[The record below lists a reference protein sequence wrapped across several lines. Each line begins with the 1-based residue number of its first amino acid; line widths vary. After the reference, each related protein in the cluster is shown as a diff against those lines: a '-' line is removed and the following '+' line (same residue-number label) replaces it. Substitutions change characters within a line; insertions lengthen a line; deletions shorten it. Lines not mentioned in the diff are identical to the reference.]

1 MYQLST
7 DSYFA
12 FYLEE
17 TLSLANNAGAQTG
30 EVLRIASQI
39 KPGDFESVY
48 NAFYHMAEHVHSIAT
63 STNAT
68 KDPVTARE
76 AYFRAASYYRGADFF
91 LHGNWSD
98 PRIYSLWSAALND
111 FDSAIALLDVPAE
124 RVNLKA
130 KGSIGAYEVP
140 AVFYKAAPCDSKR
153 PTIVSA
159 LRSLR

>member
-1 MYQLST
+1 MYPLST
-7 DSYFA
+7 DNYFA

-39 KPGDFESVY
+39 RPGDFESVY
-48 NAFYHMAEHVHSIAT
+48 SAFYYMAERVHGIAT

-68 KDPVTARE
+68 KDPTTARE

-98 PRIYSLWSAALND
+98 PRIYNLWNSALND
-111 FDSAIALLDVPAE
+111 FDKAVALLDVPAE
-124 RVNLKA
+124 RVTLKA
-130 KGSIGAYEVP
+130 KGSIGEYEVP
-140 AVFYKAAPCDSKR
+140 AIFYKAAPCDSKR
-153 PTIVSA
+153 PTIVSSMF
-159 LRSLR
+159 LSW